1 MAQLAL
7 AEGVLLLPTCARL
20 IIHHTKP
27 PPAHRA
33 RCPYAQRLCSLALLM
48 CSPAQAVTFAVAVVQ
63 RGAWPMDSFNLREAW
78 SQVVGRGG
86 GGHGHHFRGHRA
98 GFAASVLR
106 FSCSDHMG
114 WGSGV
119 DAYAGPAHSQC
130 TYVQFGVKIIFIDPW
145 DMVGTLAVVLGTH
158 DKDLENLG

>member
-1 MAQLAL
+1 MPSTAVPRPFYHDA
-7 AEGVLLLPTCARL
+7 
-20 IIHHTKP
+20 KP

-33 RCPYAQRLCSLALLM
+33 RCPYAQRLCSLALLI
-48 CSPAQAVTFAVAVVQ
+48 CSPAQA
-63 RGAWPMDSFNLREAW
+63 DL
-78 SQVVGRGG
+78 RGG
-86 GGHGHHFRGHRA
+86 SGATRSTAQGQLHFACGLVSSRGPWWRWTWSP
-98 GFAASVLR
+98 FQRSRRWFCCSVLR
-106 FSCSDHMG
+106 LSCSHRIG

-158 DKDLENLG
+158 DKDLENLAWQDSGTR